1 MDFKVATTLE
11 TFAEESSEK
20 KWRKTIGASQ
30 PKERFPICNR
40 SLVN

>member
-20 KWRKTIGASQ
+20 KMEENDWGVAAEGAVSH
-30 PKERFPICNR
+30 
-40 SLVN
+40 L